1 MTLIGPFLFA
11 LGLAVC
17 WGIGRY
23 ITKGDSLLVPFT
35 SALFGVSGL
44 MYGFP
49 DLWADSFVWA
59 LVILGAYG
67 VVCSIVFRTG
77 RAARKKS
84 Q

>member
-1 MTLIGPFLFA
+1 
-11 LGLAVC
+11 
-17 WGIGRY
+17 
-23 ITKGDSLLVPFT
+23 
-35 SALFGVSGL
+35 

-67 VVCSIVFRTG
+67 VVGSIVFRAG